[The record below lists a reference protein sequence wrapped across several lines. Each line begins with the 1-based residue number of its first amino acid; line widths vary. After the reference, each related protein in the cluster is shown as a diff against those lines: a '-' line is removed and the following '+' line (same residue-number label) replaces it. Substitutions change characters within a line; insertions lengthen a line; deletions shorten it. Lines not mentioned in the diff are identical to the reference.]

1 MDFTQAKKIFAGYLK
16 QYDTKNEKIRLKIV
30 HTYGVTDAARLIS
43 KGLGLSDEDT
53 ALALHIALLHDIG
66 RFEQLK
72 KYDSFDDS
80 IVPHAELSLSILF
93 EDHLIRSFIPERDVL
108 F

>member
-43 KGLGLSDEDT
+43 KGLGLSDED
-53 ALALHIALLHDIG
+53 I
-66 RFEQLK
+66 
-72 KYDSFDDS
+72 
-80 IVPHAELSLSILF
+80 
-93 EDHLIRSFIPERDVL
+93 
-108 F
+108 

>member
-53 ALALHIALLHDIG
+53 DLAPVS
-66 RFEQLK
+66 
-72 KYDSFDDS
+72 YT
-80 IVPHAELSLSILF
+80 
-93 EDHLIRSFIPERDVL
+93 HLTLPTIRLV
-108 F
+108 

>member
-93 EDHLIRSFIPERDVL
+93 
-108 F
+108 

>member
-1 MDFTQAKKIFAGYLK
+1 MDFSHAKKIFADYLR
-16 QYDTKNEKIRLKIV
+16 QYDSGNDKIRLKIV
-30 HTYGVTDAARLIS
+30 HTYGVVDAAAFIA
-43 KGLGLSDEDT
+43 KGLSLSHEDT

-80 IVPHAELSLSILF
+80 IVPRPF
-93 EDHLIRSFIPERDVL
+93 KPRNPF
-108 F
+108 